1 MFGACWVRT
10 QPPSLHAA
18 RFEATFLA
26 DSVLGDTNSVPRRQ
40 KICPRGQNF
49 CPLEDRISP
58 RGQNQSVRG
67 TQRGDRNC
75 ALEGHEEEVVAEP
88 QGEPP
93 VEVQGPEADVAGFEG
108 QAPQAAEAEV
118 QAEAETGN
126 GRSRPRRGS
135 CPPINHQPQPPG
147 GPPIAYS
154 VESTGTTHIT
164 DVPKKLWSLTPPS
177 LA

>member
-1 MFGACWVRT
+1 MGAYSLLFSLFSLLSSFSSRSRPLSCIGSVCLVHAGFEPSPLPCMLLASKRLFSLILSSET
-10 QPPSLHAA
+10 QILSP
-18 RFEATFLA
+18 
-26 DSVLGDTNSVPRRQ
+26 GDRKSVPRR
-40 KICPRGQNF
+40 QNF

-93 VEVQGPEADVAGFEG
+93 DEVRGPKADVAGVGG

-118 QAEAETGN
+118 QGEAETGK
-126 GRSRPRRGS
+126 GRSRP
-135 CPPINHQPQPPG
+135 
-147 GPPIAYS
+147 
-154 VESTGTTHIT
+154 
-164 DVPKKLWSLTPPS
+164 
-177 LA
+177 